1 MRYTYVRQHDT
12 TDCAAACLA
21 MVCLHYKKE
30 VTITRLRDM
39 MGTDLKGTNLVG
51 LQKAAN
57 ELGFTTAA
65 VRVDRENFLSDFS
78 LPCIAQVITD
88 QGLAHFVVVFKK
100 TTIKDDGARRKH
112 MLQDAESRKEEE
124 EKGKKHKCKDYVII
138 GDPGTELKKIS
149 LDEFYKNFT
158 GVLLLLNPT
167 SEFKGGKIEKGGM
180 MKRYI
185 NLLLPQKKLFFYAIL
200 SSIITTILGI
210 ASSMFNKILM
220 DEVLPYGLNSLLVT
234 LILVFSVVSITSTL
248 IGFVRQWVLIHLS
261 IKIDIPLMLGYFGHI
276 FNLPMKFFATRKT
289 GDITTRYSDANT
301 IKSIFTSIALSL
313 VMDISMAVITG
324 IILFRMN
331 AMLFSISLFMA
342 LVSILLVLV
351 YKQPYKKINEE
362 SMAQSAALNSQ
373 MIESLRGI
381 ETVKCNANEQTELD
395 NLERE
400 YMKSLK
406 ISLRSSRISTTQG
419 LISSFISTGF
429 SMLTTYVGITQV
441 LNGEMTLGG
450 FMAFSTLS
458 GYFTSPLSNLI
469 GLQMQIQE
477 ASISMKRLTEIMDYP
492 SEYETAEGVEQSELD
507 KVEGDIEFKDVTF
520 RYGNRAPAL
529 DHISF
534 TIPAGKK
541 VALVGGSGSGKS
553 TITKLLLKYYDPED
567 GEIDINGANL
577 AEYTNS
583 SVRRAIAYVPQNIE
597 LFSKTIYDNIRISRM
612 DATLDEVKEA
622 AHKAWEELLASRR
635 DMEKKGEE
643 TLQWMKENDRRGI
656 VLAGRPYHVDPEIN
670 HGIPELITS
679 YGFAVLTEDS
689 ISQLGEIERPL
700 VVTDQWM
707 YHTRLYR
714 AASYVKSQNN
724 LDLIQLNSFGC
735 GLDAVT
741 TDQVNDILTGSG
753 KIYTVLKIDEV
764 NNLGAARIR
773 IRSLIAALRVRDK
786 KHYERKVVSSAY
798 HRITFTKDM
807 KKDYTILC
815 PQMSPIHFDLIEPA
829 IRSFGYQVEVLQN
842 DNRSAIDT
850 GLKYVNNDACY
861 PSLIVVGQIM
871 DALLS
876 GKYDLDHTAI
886 FMSQTGG
893 GCRAS
898 NYIGFIRRALE
909 RAGMGQ
915 IPVISVNANGMET
928 NPGFSITLPLLTKA
942 MQAVVYGDIFMRVLY
957 ATRPY
962 EKEPGSANALHQKW
976 KARCIKSL
984 SKRVPNMMEFSRNI
998 SGIVRDFDELPRIS
1012 GLQKPKVGI
1021 VGEILV
1027 KFSPLANNHIVEL
1040 LESEGAEAV
1049 MPDLMDFL
1057 LYCFYNS
1064 NFKAANLGGKKSSAS
1079 LCNMGISLLEYF
1091 RKAARRELM
1100 KSKHFTAP
1108 ARIANLAE
1116 MAKDFVSI
1124 GNQTGEGWFL
1134 TGEMLELIHSGVGN
1148 IVCTQ
1153 PFGCLPNHIVGKGV
1167 IKELRKAYPNS
1178 NIIAVDYDPGAS
1190 EVNQLNRIK
1199 LMLSTAQKNLKNI
1212 DI

>member
-100 TTIKDDGARRKH
+100 TTIKDEGARRKH
-112 MLQDAESRKEEE
+112 MLQDAETRKEEE
-124 EKGKKHKCKDYVII
+124 KKGKKHKCKDYVII

-167 SEFKGGKIEKGGM
+167 SEFKGGKLGSRDGKDGKDGKSGKYGM

-185 NLLLPQKKLFFYAIL
+185 DLLLPQKKLFFYAIL
-200 SSIITTILGI
+200 SSVITTILGI

-220 DEVLPYGLNSLLVT
+220 DEVLPYGLNNLLVT

-289 GDITTRYSDANT
+289 GDITTRYSDADT

-351 YKQPYKKINEE
+351 YKQPYKRINEE

-429 SMLTTYVGITQV
+429 SMLTTYVGISQV

-458 GYFTSPLSNLI
+458 SYFTSPLSNLI

-492 SEYETAEGVEQSELD
+492 AENETAEGMEQSEME

-529 DHISF
+529 DHVSF

-541 VALVGGSGSGKS
+541 VALVGSSGSGKS

-567 GEIDINGANL
+567 GEIDVNGVNL
-577 AEYTNS
+577 AEYSNH
-583 SVRRAIAYVPQNIE
+583 SVRRAIAYVPQNVE
-597 LFSKTIYDNIRISRM
+597 LFSKTIYDNIRVSRM

-622 AHKAWEELLASRR
+622 AKKADAHEFIRHLPLQYNTYLEEAGNGLSGGEKQRIALARAFLKDSNLYILDESTSNLDFATETLIFNMIYEQLADRSMLIVAHRLSTIRDCDLILVMDHGKIVERGTHEEL
-635 DMEKKGEE
+635 
-643 TLQWMKENDRRGI
+643 
-656 VLAGRPYHVDPEIN
+656 
-670 HGIPELITS
+670 
-679 YGFAVLTEDS
+679 
-689 ISQLGEIERPL
+689 
-700 VVTDQWM
+700 
-707 YHTRLYR
+707 
-714 AASYVKSQNN
+714 
-724 LDLIQLNSFGC
+724 
-735 GLDAVT
+735 
-741 TDQVNDILTGSG
+741 
-753 KIYTVLKIDEV
+753 
-764 NNLGAARIR
+764 
-773 IRSLIAALRVRDK
+773 
-786 KHYERKVVSSAY
+786 
-798 HRITFTKDM
+798 
-807 KKDYTILC
+807 
-815 PQMSPIHFDLIEPA
+815 
-829 IRSFGYQVEVLQN
+829 
-842 DNRSAIDT
+842 
-850 GLKYVNNDACY
+850 
-861 PSLIVVGQIM
+861 
-871 DALLS
+871 
-876 GKYDLDHTAI
+876 
-886 FMSQTGG
+886 
-893 GCRAS
+893 
-898 NYIGFIRRALE
+898 
-909 RAGMGQ
+909 
-915 IPVISVNANGMET
+915 
-928 NPGFSITLPLLTKA
+928 
-942 MQAVVYGDIFMRVLY
+942 
-957 ATRPY
+957 
-962 EKEPGSANALHQKW
+962 
-976 KARCIKSL
+976 
-984 SKRVPNMMEFSRNI
+984 
-998 SGIVRDFDELPRIS
+998 
-1012 GLQKPKVGI
+1012 
-1021 VGEILV
+1021 
-1027 KFSPLANNHIVEL
+1027 
-1040 LESEGAEAV
+1040 
-1049 MPDLMDFL
+1049 
-1057 LYCFYNS
+1057 
-1064 NFKAANLGGKKSSAS
+1064 
-1079 LCNMGISLLEYF
+1079 
-1091 RKAARRELM
+1091 
-1100 KSKHFTAP
+1100 
-1108 ARIANLAE
+1108 
-1116 MAKDFVSI
+1116 MAKD
-1124 GNQTGEGWFL
+1124 GRYA
-1134 TGEMLELIHSGVGN
+1134 ELWNMQQGI
-1148 IVCTQ
+1148 
-1153 PFGCLPNHIVGKGV
+1153 FRK
-1167 IKELRKAYPNS
+1167 RKAEPAPQ
-1178 NIIAVDYDPGAS
+1178 AVAAVVEEDDDGESITY
-1190 EVNQLNRIK
+1190 
-1199 LMLSTAQKNLKNI
+1199 
-1212 DI
+1212 

>member
-100 TTIKDDGARRKH
+100 TTIKDEGARRKH
-112 MLQDAESRKEEE
+112 MLQDAETRKEEE
-124 EKGKKHKCKDYVII
+124 KKGKKHKCKDYVII

-167 SEFKGGKIEKGGM
+167 SEFKGGKLGSRDGKDGKDGKSGKYGM

-185 NLLLPQKKLFFYAIL
+185 DLLLPQKKLFFYAIL
-200 SSIITTILGI
+200 SSVITTILGI

-220 DEVLPYGLNSLLVT
+220 DEVLPYGLNNLLVT

-289 GDITTRYSDANT
+289 GDITTRYSDADT

-429 SMLTTYVGITQV
+429 SMLTTYVGISQV

-492 SEYETAEGVEQSELD
+492 AENETAEGMEQSEME

-529 DHISF
+529 DHVSF

-541 VALVGGSGSGKS
+541 VALVGSSGSGKS

-567 GEIDINGANL
+567 GEIDVNGVNL
-577 AEYTNS
+577 AEYSNH
-583 SVRRAIAYVPQNIE
+583 SVRRAIAYVPQNVE

-622 AHKAWEELLASRR
+622 AKKADAHEFIRHLPLQYNTYLEEAGNGLSGGEKQRIALARAFLKDSNLYILDESTSNLDFATETLIFNMIYEQLADRSMLIVAHRLSTIRDCDLILVMDHGKIVERGNHEEL
-635 DMEKKGEE
+635 
-643 TLQWMKENDRRGI
+643 
-656 VLAGRPYHVDPEIN
+656 
-670 HGIPELITS
+670 
-679 YGFAVLTEDS
+679 
-689 ISQLGEIERPL
+689 
-700 VVTDQWM
+700 
-707 YHTRLYR
+707 
-714 AASYVKSQNN
+714 
-724 LDLIQLNSFGC
+724 
-735 GLDAVT
+735 
-741 TDQVNDILTGSG
+741 
-753 KIYTVLKIDEV
+753 
-764 NNLGAARIR
+764 
-773 IRSLIAALRVRDK
+773 
-786 KHYERKVVSSAY
+786 
-798 HRITFTKDM
+798 
-807 KKDYTILC
+807 
-815 PQMSPIHFDLIEPA
+815 
-829 IRSFGYQVEVLQN
+829 
-842 DNRSAIDT
+842 
-850 GLKYVNNDACY
+850 
-861 PSLIVVGQIM
+861 
-871 DALLS
+871 
-876 GKYDLDHTAI
+876 
-886 FMSQTGG
+886 
-893 GCRAS
+893 
-898 NYIGFIRRALE
+898 
-909 RAGMGQ
+909 
-915 IPVISVNANGMET
+915 
-928 NPGFSITLPLLTKA
+928 
-942 MQAVVYGDIFMRVLY
+942 
-957 ATRPY
+957 
-962 EKEPGSANALHQKW
+962 
-976 KARCIKSL
+976 
-984 SKRVPNMMEFSRNI
+984 
-998 SGIVRDFDELPRIS
+998 
-1012 GLQKPKVGI
+1012 
-1021 VGEILV
+1021 
-1027 KFSPLANNHIVEL
+1027 
-1040 LESEGAEAV
+1040 
-1049 MPDLMDFL
+1049 
-1057 LYCFYNS
+1057 
-1064 NFKAANLGGKKSSAS
+1064 
-1079 LCNMGISLLEYF
+1079 
-1091 RKAARRELM
+1091 
-1100 KSKHFTAP
+1100 
-1108 ARIANLAE
+1108 
-1116 MAKDFVSI
+1116 MAKD
-1124 GNQTGEGWFL
+1124 GRYA
-1134 TGEMLELIHSGVGN
+1134 ELWNMQQGI
-1148 IVCTQ
+1148 
-1153 PFGCLPNHIVGKGV
+1153 FRK
-1167 IKELRKAYPNS
+1167 RKAEPAPQ
-1178 NIIAVDYDPGAS
+1178 AVAAVVEEDDDGESITY
-1190 EVNQLNRIK
+1190 
-1199 LMLSTAQKNLKNI
+1199 
-1212 DI
+1212 

>member
-100 TTIKDDGARRKH
+100 TTIKDEGARRNH
-112 MLQDAESRKEEE
+112 MLQDAETRKEEE
-124 EKGKKHKCKDYVII
+124 KKGKKHKCKDYVII

-167 SEFKGGKIEKGGM
+167 SEFKGGKLGSRDGKDGKDGKSGKYGM

-185 NLLLPQKKLFFYAIL
+185 DLLLPQKKLFFYAIL
-200 SSIITTILGI
+200 SSVITTILGI

-220 DEVLPYGLNSLLVT
+220 DEVLPYGLNNLLVT

-289 GDITTRYSDANT
+289 GDITTRYSDADT

-351 YKQPYKKINEE
+351 YKQPYKRINEE

-429 SMLTTYVGITQV
+429 SMLTTYVGISQV

-458 GYFTSPLSNLI
+458 SYFTSPLSNLI

-492 SEYETAEGVEQSELD
+492 AENETAEGMEQSEME

-529 DHISF
+529 DHVSF

-541 VALVGGSGSGKS
+541 VALVGSSGSGKS

-567 GEIDINGANL
+567 GEIDVNGVNL
-577 AEYTNS
+577 AEYS
-583 SVRRAIAYVPQNIE
+583 SHSVRRAIAYVPQNVE

-622 AHKAWEELLASRR
+622 AKKADAHEFIRHLPLQYNTYLEEAGNGLSGGEKQRIALARAFLKDSNLYILDESTSNLDFATETLIFNMIYEQLADRSMLIVAHRLSTIRDCDLILVMDHGKIVERGNHEEL
-635 DMEKKGEE
+635 
-643 TLQWMKENDRRGI
+643 
-656 VLAGRPYHVDPEIN
+656 
-670 HGIPELITS
+670 
-679 YGFAVLTEDS
+679 
-689 ISQLGEIERPL
+689 
-700 VVTDQWM
+700 
-707 YHTRLYR
+707 
-714 AASYVKSQNN
+714 
-724 LDLIQLNSFGC
+724 
-735 GLDAVT
+735 
-741 TDQVNDILTGSG
+741 
-753 KIYTVLKIDEV
+753 
-764 NNLGAARIR
+764 
-773 IRSLIAALRVRDK
+773 
-786 KHYERKVVSSAY
+786 
-798 HRITFTKDM
+798 
-807 KKDYTILC
+807 
-815 PQMSPIHFDLIEPA
+815 
-829 IRSFGYQVEVLQN
+829 
-842 DNRSAIDT
+842 
-850 GLKYVNNDACY
+850 
-861 PSLIVVGQIM
+861 
-871 DALLS
+871 
-876 GKYDLDHTAI
+876 
-886 FMSQTGG
+886 
-893 GCRAS
+893 
-898 NYIGFIRRALE
+898 
-909 RAGMGQ
+909 
-915 IPVISVNANGMET
+915 
-928 NPGFSITLPLLTKA
+928 
-942 MQAVVYGDIFMRVLY
+942 
-957 ATRPY
+957 
-962 EKEPGSANALHQKW
+962 
-976 KARCIKSL
+976 
-984 SKRVPNMMEFSRNI
+984 
-998 SGIVRDFDELPRIS
+998 
-1012 GLQKPKVGI
+1012 
-1021 VGEILV
+1021 
-1027 KFSPLANNHIVEL
+1027 
-1040 LESEGAEAV
+1040 
-1049 MPDLMDFL
+1049 
-1057 LYCFYNS
+1057 
-1064 NFKAANLGGKKSSAS
+1064 
-1079 LCNMGISLLEYF
+1079 
-1091 RKAARRELM
+1091 
-1100 KSKHFTAP
+1100 
-1108 ARIANLAE
+1108 
-1116 MAKDFVSI
+1116 MAKD
-1124 GNQTGEGWFL
+1124 GRYA
-1134 TGEMLELIHSGVGN
+1134 ELWNMQQGI
-1148 IVCTQ
+1148 
-1153 PFGCLPNHIVGKGV
+1153 FRK
-1167 IKELRKAYPNS
+1167 RKAEPAPQ
-1178 NIIAVDYDPGAS
+1178 AVAAVVEEDDDGESITY
-1190 EVNQLNRIK
+1190 
-1199 LMLSTAQKNLKNI
+1199 
-1212 DI
+1212 

>member
-100 TTIKDDGARRKH
+100 TTIKDEGARRKH
-112 MLQDAESRKEEE
+112 MLQDAETRKEEE
-124 EKGKKHKCKDYVII
+124 KKGKKHKCKDYVII

-167 SEFKGGKIEKGGM
+167 SEFKGGKLGSRDGKDGKDGKSGKYGM

-185 NLLLPQKKLFFYAIL
+185 DLLLPQKKLFFYAIL
-200 SSIITTILGI
+200 SSVITTILGI

-220 DEVLPYGLNSLLVT
+220 DEVLPYGLNNLLVT

-289 GDITTRYSDANT
+289 GDITTRYSDADT

-351 YKQPYKKINEE
+351 YKQPYKRINEE

-492 SEYETAEGVEQSELD
+492 AENETAEGMEQSEME

-529 DHISF
+529 DHVSF

-541 VALVGGSGSGKS
+541 VALVGSSGSGKS

-567 GEIDINGANL
+567 GEIDVNGVNL
-577 AEYTNS
+577 AEYSNH
-583 SVRRAIAYVPQNIE
+583 SVRRAIAYVPQNVE

-622 AHKAWEELLASRR
+622 AKKADAHEFIRHLPLQYNTYLEEAGNGLSGGEKQRIALARAFLKDSNLYILDESTSNLDFATETLIFNMIYEQLADRSMLIVAHRLSTIRDCDLILVMDHGKIVERGTHEELLAKDGRYAELWN
-635 DMEKKGEE
+635 M
-643 TLQWMKENDRRGI
+643 QQGI
-656 VLAGRPYHVDPEIN
+656 FRK
-670 HGIPELITS
+670 
-679 YGFAVLTEDS
+679 
-689 ISQLGEIERPL
+689 R
-700 VVTDQWM
+700 
-707 YHTRLYR
+707 
-714 AASYVKSQNN
+714 KS
-724 LDLIQLNSFGC
+724 
-735 GLDAVT
+735 
-741 TDQVNDILTGSG
+741 
-753 KIYTVLKIDEV
+753 
-764 NNLGAARIR
+764 
-773 IRSLIAALRVRDK
+773 
-786 KHYERKVVSSAY
+786 
-798 HRITFTKDM
+798 
-807 KKDYTILC
+807 
-815 PQMSPIHFDLIEPA
+815 EPA
-829 IRSFGYQVEVLQN
+829 PQVP
-842 DNRSAIDT
+842 SA
-850 GLKYVNNDACY
+850 
-861 PSLIVVGQIM
+861 VVEEDDDG
-871 DALLS
+871 
-876 GKYDLDHTAI
+876 
-886 FMSQTGG
+886 
-893 GCRAS
+893 
-898 NYIGFIRRALE
+898 E
-909 RAGMGQ
+909 
-915 IPVISVNANGMET
+915 
-928 NPGFSITLPLLTKA
+928 SIT
-942 MQAVVYGDIFMRVLY
+942 Y
-957 ATRPY
+957 
-962 EKEPGSANALHQKW
+962 
-976 KARCIKSL
+976 
-984 SKRVPNMMEFSRNI
+984 
-998 SGIVRDFDELPRIS
+998 
-1012 GLQKPKVGI
+1012 
-1021 VGEILV
+1021 
-1027 KFSPLANNHIVEL
+1027 
-1040 LESEGAEAV
+1040 
-1049 MPDLMDFL
+1049 
-1057 LYCFYNS
+1057 
-1064 NFKAANLGGKKSSAS
+1064 
-1079 LCNMGISLLEYF
+1079 
-1091 RKAARRELM
+1091 
-1100 KSKHFTAP
+1100 
-1108 ARIANLAE
+1108 
-1116 MAKDFVSI
+1116 
-1124 GNQTGEGWFL
+1124 
-1134 TGEMLELIHSGVGN
+1134 
-1148 IVCTQ
+1148 
-1153 PFGCLPNHIVGKGV
+1153 
-1167 IKELRKAYPNS
+1167 
-1178 NIIAVDYDPGAS
+1178 
-1190 EVNQLNRIK
+1190 
-1199 LMLSTAQKNLKNI
+1199 
-1212 DI
+1212 

>member
-39 MGTDLKGTNLVG
+39 MGTDLKGTNLIG

-112 MLQDAESRKEEE
+112 MLKDAEARKEDE

-167 SEFKGGKIEKGGM
+167 SEFKGGKLGKDGKDGKDGKSGKYGM

-185 NLLLPQKKLFFYAIL
+185 DLLLPQKKLFFYAIL

-220 DEVLPYGLNSLLVT
+220 DEVLPYGLNNLLVT

-289 GDITTRYSDANT
+289 GDITTRYSDADT

-351 YKQPYKKINEE
+351 YKQPYKRINEE

-458 GYFTSPLSNLI
+458 SYFTSPLSNLI

-492 SEYETAEGVEQSELD
+492 SENETAEGAEQTEMD

-529 DHISF
+529 DHVSF

-541 VALVGGSGSGKS
+541 VALVGSSGSGKS
-553 TITKLLLKYYDPED
+553 TITKLLLKYYDPES
-567 GEIDINGANL
+567 GEIDVNGANL
-577 AEYTNS
+577 AEYSNH
-583 SVRRAIAYVPQNIE
+583 SVRRAIAYVPQNVE

-612 DATLDEVKEA
+612 DATLEEVKEA
-622 AHKAWEELLASRR
+622 AKKADAHEFIRHLPLQYNTYLEEAGNGLSGGEKQRIALARAFLKDSNLYILDESTSNLDFATETLIFNMIYEQLADRSMLIVAHRLSTIRDCDLILVMDHGKIVERGNHEELMAKNGRYAELWN
-635 DMEKKGEE
+635 M
-643 TLQWMKENDRRGI
+643 QQGI
-656 VLAGRPYHVDPEIN
+656 
-670 HGIPELITS
+670 
-679 YGFAVLTEDS
+679 F
-689 ISQLGEIERPL
+689 
-700 VVTDQWM
+700 
-707 YHTRLYR
+707 
-714 AASYVKSQNN
+714 
-724 LDLIQLNSFGC
+724 
-735 GLDAVT
+735 
-741 TDQVNDILTGSG
+741 
-753 KIYTVLKIDEV
+753 
-764 NNLGAARIR
+764 
-773 IRSLIAALRVRDK
+773 
-786 KHYERKVVSSAY
+786 RK
-798 HRITFTKDM
+798 RK
-807 KKDYTILC
+807 
-815 PQMSPIHFDLIEPA
+815 PEPA
-829 IRSFGYQVEVLQN
+829 PQVP
-842 DNRSAIDT
+842 SA
-850 GLKYVNNDACY
+850 
-861 PSLIVVGQIM
+861 VVEEDDDG
-871 DALLS
+871 
-876 GKYDLDHTAI
+876 
-886 FMSQTGG
+886 
-893 GCRAS
+893 
-898 NYIGFIRRALE
+898 E
-909 RAGMGQ
+909 
-915 IPVISVNANGMET
+915 
-928 NPGFSITLPLLTKA
+928 SIT
-942 MQAVVYGDIFMRVLY
+942 Y
-957 ATRPY
+957 
-962 EKEPGSANALHQKW
+962 
-976 KARCIKSL
+976 
-984 SKRVPNMMEFSRNI
+984 
-998 SGIVRDFDELPRIS
+998 
-1012 GLQKPKVGI
+1012 
-1021 VGEILV
+1021 
-1027 KFSPLANNHIVEL
+1027 
-1040 LESEGAEAV
+1040 
-1049 MPDLMDFL
+1049 
-1057 LYCFYNS
+1057 
-1064 NFKAANLGGKKSSAS
+1064 
-1079 LCNMGISLLEYF
+1079 
-1091 RKAARRELM
+1091 
-1100 KSKHFTAP
+1100 
-1108 ARIANLAE
+1108 
-1116 MAKDFVSI
+1116 
-1124 GNQTGEGWFL
+1124 
-1134 TGEMLELIHSGVGN
+1134 
-1148 IVCTQ
+1148 
-1153 PFGCLPNHIVGKGV
+1153 
-1167 IKELRKAYPNS
+1167 
-1178 NIIAVDYDPGAS
+1178 
-1190 EVNQLNRIK
+1190 
-1199 LMLSTAQKNLKNI
+1199 
-1212 DI
+1212 

>member
-100 TTIKDDGARRKH
+100 TTIKDEGARRKH
-112 MLQDAESRKEEE
+112 MLQDAETRKEEE
-124 EKGKKHKCKDYVII
+124 KKGKKHKCKDYVII

-167 SEFKGGKIEKGGM
+167 SEFKGGKLGSRDGKDGKDGKSGKYGM

-185 NLLLPQKKLFFYAIL
+185 DLLLPQKKLFFYAIL
-200 SSIITTILGI
+200 SSVITTILGI

-220 DEVLPYGLNSLLVT
+220 DEVLPYGLNNLLVT

-289 GDITTRYSDANT
+289 GDITTRYSDADT

-351 YKQPYKKINEE
+351 YKQPYKRINEE

-429 SMLTTYVGITQV
+429 SMLTTYVGISQV

-458 GYFTSPLSNLI
+458 SYFTSPLSNLI

-492 SEYETAEGVEQSELD
+492 AENETAEGMEQSEME

-529 DHISF
+529 DHVSF

-541 VALVGGSGSGKS
+541 VALVGSSGSGKS

-567 GEIDINGANL
+567 GEIDVNGVNL
-577 AEYTNS
+577 AEYS
-583 SVRRAIAYVPQNIE
+583 SHSVRRAIAYVPQNVE

-612 DATLDEVKEA
+612 DATLEEVKEA
-622 AHKAWEELLASRR
+622 AKKADAHEFIRHLPLQYNTYLEEAGNGLSGGEKQRIALARAFLKDSNLYILDESTSNLDFATETLIFNMIYEQLADRSMLIVAHRLSTIRDCDLILVMDHGKIVERGNHEEL
-635 DMEKKGEE
+635 
-643 TLQWMKENDRRGI
+643 
-656 VLAGRPYHVDPEIN
+656 
-670 HGIPELITS
+670 
-679 YGFAVLTEDS
+679 
-689 ISQLGEIERPL
+689 
-700 VVTDQWM
+700 
-707 YHTRLYR
+707 
-714 AASYVKSQNN
+714 
-724 LDLIQLNSFGC
+724 
-735 GLDAVT
+735 
-741 TDQVNDILTGSG
+741 
-753 KIYTVLKIDEV
+753 
-764 NNLGAARIR
+764 
-773 IRSLIAALRVRDK
+773 
-786 KHYERKVVSSAY
+786 
-798 HRITFTKDM
+798 
-807 KKDYTILC
+807 
-815 PQMSPIHFDLIEPA
+815 
-829 IRSFGYQVEVLQN
+829 
-842 DNRSAIDT
+842 
-850 GLKYVNNDACY
+850 
-861 PSLIVVGQIM
+861 
-871 DALLS
+871 
-876 GKYDLDHTAI
+876 
-886 FMSQTGG
+886 
-893 GCRAS
+893 
-898 NYIGFIRRALE
+898 
-909 RAGMGQ
+909 
-915 IPVISVNANGMET
+915 
-928 NPGFSITLPLLTKA
+928 
-942 MQAVVYGDIFMRVLY
+942 
-957 ATRPY
+957 
-962 EKEPGSANALHQKW
+962 
-976 KARCIKSL
+976 
-984 SKRVPNMMEFSRNI
+984 
-998 SGIVRDFDELPRIS
+998 
-1012 GLQKPKVGI
+1012 
-1021 VGEILV
+1021 
-1027 KFSPLANNHIVEL
+1027 
-1040 LESEGAEAV
+1040 
-1049 MPDLMDFL
+1049 
-1057 LYCFYNS
+1057 
-1064 NFKAANLGGKKSSAS
+1064 
-1079 LCNMGISLLEYF
+1079 
-1091 RKAARRELM
+1091 
-1100 KSKHFTAP
+1100 
-1108 ARIANLAE
+1108 
-1116 MAKDFVSI
+1116 MAKD
-1124 GNQTGEGWFL
+1124 GRYA
-1134 TGEMLELIHSGVGN
+1134 ELWNMQQGI
-1148 IVCTQ
+1148 
-1153 PFGCLPNHIVGKGV
+1153 FRK
-1167 IKELRKAYPNS
+1167 RKAEPAPQVS
-1178 NIIAVDYDPGAS
+1178 AAVVEEDDDGESITY
-1190 EVNQLNRIK
+1190 
-1199 LMLSTAQKNLKNI
+1199 
-1212 DI
+1212 

>member
-100 TTIKDDGARRKH
+100 TTIKDEGARRKH
-112 MLQDAESRKEEE
+112 MLQDAETRKEEE
-124 EKGKKHKCKDYVII
+124 KKGKKHKCKDYVII

-167 SEFKGGKIEKGGM
+167 SEFKGGKLGSRDGKDGKDGKSGKYGM

-185 NLLLPQKKLFFYAIL
+185 DLLLPQKKLFFYAIL
-200 SSIITTILGI
+200 SSVITTILGI

-220 DEVLPYGLNSLLVT
+220 DEVLPYGLNNLLVT

-289 GDITTRYSDANT
+289 GDITTRYSDADT

-351 YKQPYKKINEE
+351 YKQPYKRINEE

-429 SMLTTYVGITQV
+429 SMLTTYVGISQV

-458 GYFTSPLSNLI
+458 SYFTSPLSNLI
-469 GLQMQIQE
+469 GLQMEIQE

-492 SEYETAEGVEQSELD
+492 AENETAEGMEQSEME

-541 VALVGGSGSGKS
+541 VALVGSSGSGKS

-567 GEIDINGANL
+567 GEIDVNGVNL
-577 AEYTNS
+577 AEYSNH
-583 SVRRAIAYVPQNIE
+583 SVRRAIAYVPQNVE

-622 AHKAWEELLASRR
+622 AKKADAHEFIRHLPLQYNTYLEEAGNGLSGGEKQRIALARAFLKDSNLYILDESTSNLDFATETLIFNMIYEQLADRSMLIVAHRLSTIRDCDLILVMDHGKIVERGNHEEL
-635 DMEKKGEE
+635 
-643 TLQWMKENDRRGI
+643 
-656 VLAGRPYHVDPEIN
+656 
-670 HGIPELITS
+670 
-679 YGFAVLTEDS
+679 
-689 ISQLGEIERPL
+689 
-700 VVTDQWM
+700 
-707 YHTRLYR
+707 
-714 AASYVKSQNN
+714 
-724 LDLIQLNSFGC
+724 
-735 GLDAVT
+735 
-741 TDQVNDILTGSG
+741 
-753 KIYTVLKIDEV
+753 
-764 NNLGAARIR
+764 
-773 IRSLIAALRVRDK
+773 
-786 KHYERKVVSSAY
+786 
-798 HRITFTKDM
+798 
-807 KKDYTILC
+807 
-815 PQMSPIHFDLIEPA
+815 
-829 IRSFGYQVEVLQN
+829 
-842 DNRSAIDT
+842 
-850 GLKYVNNDACY
+850 
-861 PSLIVVGQIM
+861 
-871 DALLS
+871 
-876 GKYDLDHTAI
+876 
-886 FMSQTGG
+886 
-893 GCRAS
+893 
-898 NYIGFIRRALE
+898 
-909 RAGMGQ
+909 
-915 IPVISVNANGMET
+915 
-928 NPGFSITLPLLTKA
+928 
-942 MQAVVYGDIFMRVLY
+942 
-957 ATRPY
+957 
-962 EKEPGSANALHQKW
+962 
-976 KARCIKSL
+976 
-984 SKRVPNMMEFSRNI
+984 
-998 SGIVRDFDELPRIS
+998 
-1012 GLQKPKVGI
+1012 
-1021 VGEILV
+1021 
-1027 KFSPLANNHIVEL
+1027 
-1040 LESEGAEAV
+1040 
-1049 MPDLMDFL
+1049 
-1057 LYCFYNS
+1057 
-1064 NFKAANLGGKKSSAS
+1064 
-1079 LCNMGISLLEYF
+1079 
-1091 RKAARRELM
+1091 
-1100 KSKHFTAP
+1100 
-1108 ARIANLAE
+1108 
-1116 MAKDFVSI
+1116 MAKD
-1124 GNQTGEGWFL
+1124 GRYA
-1134 TGEMLELIHSGVGN
+1134 ELWNMQQGI
-1148 IVCTQ
+1148 
-1153 PFGCLPNHIVGKGV
+1153 FRK
-1167 IKELRKAYPNS
+1167 RKAEPAPQ
-1178 NIIAVDYDPGAS
+1178 AVAAVVEEDDDGESITY
-1190 EVNQLNRIK
+1190 
-1199 LMLSTAQKNLKNI
+1199 
-1212 DI
+1212 

>member
-100 TTIKDDGARRKH
+100 TTIKDEGVRRKH
-112 MLQDAESRKEEE
+112 MLQDAETRKEEE
-124 EKGKKHKCKDYVII
+124 KKGKKHKCKDYVII

-167 SEFKGGKIEKGGM
+167 SEFKGGKLGSRDGKDGKDGKSGKYGM

-185 NLLLPQKKLFFYAIL
+185 DLLLPQKKLFFYAIL
-200 SSIITTILGI
+200 SSVITTILGI

-220 DEVLPYGLNSLLVT
+220 DEVLPYGLNNLLVT

-289 GDITTRYSDANT
+289 GDITTRYSDADT

-351 YKQPYKKINEE
+351 YKQPYKRINEE

-429 SMLTTYVGITQV
+429 SMLTTYVGISQV

-458 GYFTSPLSNLI
+458 SYFTSPLSNLI

-492 SEYETAEGVEQSELD
+492 AENETAEGMEQSEME

-529 DHISF
+529 DHVSF

-541 VALVGGSGSGKS
+541 VALVGSSGSGKS

-567 GEIDINGANL
+567 GEIDVNGVNL
-577 AEYTNS
+577 AEYS
-583 SVRRAIAYVPQNIE
+583 SHSVRRAIAYVPQNVE

-622 AHKAWEELLASRR
+622 AKKADAHEFIRHLPLQYNTYLEEAGNGLSGGEKQRIALARAFLKDSNLYILDESTSNLDFATETLIFNMIYEQLADRSMLIVAHRLSTIRDCDLILVMDHGKIVERGNHEEL
-635 DMEKKGEE
+635 
-643 TLQWMKENDRRGI
+643 
-656 VLAGRPYHVDPEIN
+656 
-670 HGIPELITS
+670 
-679 YGFAVLTEDS
+679 
-689 ISQLGEIERPL
+689 
-700 VVTDQWM
+700 
-707 YHTRLYR
+707 
-714 AASYVKSQNN
+714 
-724 LDLIQLNSFGC
+724 
-735 GLDAVT
+735 
-741 TDQVNDILTGSG
+741 
-753 KIYTVLKIDEV
+753 
-764 NNLGAARIR
+764 
-773 IRSLIAALRVRDK
+773 
-786 KHYERKVVSSAY
+786 
-798 HRITFTKDM
+798 
-807 KKDYTILC
+807 
-815 PQMSPIHFDLIEPA
+815 
-829 IRSFGYQVEVLQN
+829 
-842 DNRSAIDT
+842 
-850 GLKYVNNDACY
+850 
-861 PSLIVVGQIM
+861 
-871 DALLS
+871 
-876 GKYDLDHTAI
+876 
-886 FMSQTGG
+886 
-893 GCRAS
+893 
-898 NYIGFIRRALE
+898 
-909 RAGMGQ
+909 
-915 IPVISVNANGMET
+915 
-928 NPGFSITLPLLTKA
+928 
-942 MQAVVYGDIFMRVLY
+942 
-957 ATRPY
+957 
-962 EKEPGSANALHQKW
+962 
-976 KARCIKSL
+976 
-984 SKRVPNMMEFSRNI
+984 
-998 SGIVRDFDELPRIS
+998 
-1012 GLQKPKVGI
+1012 
-1021 VGEILV
+1021 
-1027 KFSPLANNHIVEL
+1027 
-1040 LESEGAEAV
+1040 
-1049 MPDLMDFL
+1049 
-1057 LYCFYNS
+1057 
-1064 NFKAANLGGKKSSAS
+1064 
-1079 LCNMGISLLEYF
+1079 
-1091 RKAARRELM
+1091 
-1100 KSKHFTAP
+1100 
-1108 ARIANLAE
+1108 
-1116 MAKDFVSI
+1116 MAKD
-1124 GNQTGEGWFL
+1124 GRYA
-1134 TGEMLELIHSGVGN
+1134 ELWNMQQGI
-1148 IVCTQ
+1148 
-1153 PFGCLPNHIVGKGV
+1153 FRK
-1167 IKELRKAYPNS
+1167 RKAEPAPQ
-1178 NIIAVDYDPGAS
+1178 AVAAVVEEDDDGESITY
-1190 EVNQLNRIK
+1190 
-1199 LMLSTAQKNLKNI
+1199 
-1212 DI
+1212 

>member
-100 TTIKDDGARRKH
+100 TTIKDEGARRKH
-112 MLQDAESRKEEE
+112 MLQDAETRKEEE
-124 EKGKKHKCKDYVII
+124 KKGKKHKCKDYVII

-167 SEFKGGKIEKGGM
+167 SEFKGGKLGSRDGKDGKDGKSGKYGM

-185 NLLLPQKKLFFYAIL
+185 DLLLPQKKLFFYAIL
-200 SSIITTILGI
+200 SSVITTILGI

-220 DEVLPYGLNSLLVT
+220 DEVLPYGLNNLLVT

-289 GDITTRYSDANT
+289 GDITTRYSDADT

-351 YKQPYKKINEE
+351 YKQPYKRINEE

-429 SMLTTYVGITQV
+429 SMLTTYVGISQV

-492 SEYETAEGVEQSELD
+492 AENETAEGMEQSEME

-529 DHISF
+529 DHVSF

-541 VALVGGSGSGKS
+541 VALVGSSGSGKS

-567 GEIDINGANL
+567 GEIDVNGVNL
-577 AEYTNS
+577 AEYSNH
-583 SVRRAIAYVPQNIE
+583 SVRRAIAYVPQNVE

-622 AHKAWEELLASRR
+622 AKKADAHEFIRHLPLQYNTYLEEAGNGLSGGEKQRIALARAFLKDSNLYILDESTSNLDFATETLIFNMIYEQLADRSMLIVAHRLSTIRDCDLILVMDHGKIVERGNHEEL
-635 DMEKKGEE
+635 
-643 TLQWMKENDRRGI
+643 
-656 VLAGRPYHVDPEIN
+656 
-670 HGIPELITS
+670 
-679 YGFAVLTEDS
+679 
-689 ISQLGEIERPL
+689 
-700 VVTDQWM
+700 
-707 YHTRLYR
+707 
-714 AASYVKSQNN
+714 
-724 LDLIQLNSFGC
+724 
-735 GLDAVT
+735 
-741 TDQVNDILTGSG
+741 
-753 KIYTVLKIDEV
+753 
-764 NNLGAARIR
+764 
-773 IRSLIAALRVRDK
+773 
-786 KHYERKVVSSAY
+786 
-798 HRITFTKDM
+798 
-807 KKDYTILC
+807 
-815 PQMSPIHFDLIEPA
+815 
-829 IRSFGYQVEVLQN
+829 
-842 DNRSAIDT
+842 
-850 GLKYVNNDACY
+850 
-861 PSLIVVGQIM
+861 
-871 DALLS
+871 
-876 GKYDLDHTAI
+876 
-886 FMSQTGG
+886 
-893 GCRAS
+893 
-898 NYIGFIRRALE
+898 
-909 RAGMGQ
+909 
-915 IPVISVNANGMET
+915 
-928 NPGFSITLPLLTKA
+928 
-942 MQAVVYGDIFMRVLY
+942 
-957 ATRPY
+957 
-962 EKEPGSANALHQKW
+962 
-976 KARCIKSL
+976 
-984 SKRVPNMMEFSRNI
+984 
-998 SGIVRDFDELPRIS
+998 
-1012 GLQKPKVGI
+1012 
-1021 VGEILV
+1021 
-1027 KFSPLANNHIVEL
+1027 
-1040 LESEGAEAV
+1040 
-1049 MPDLMDFL
+1049 
-1057 LYCFYNS
+1057 
-1064 NFKAANLGGKKSSAS
+1064 
-1079 LCNMGISLLEYF
+1079 
-1091 RKAARRELM
+1091 
-1100 KSKHFTAP
+1100 
-1108 ARIANLAE
+1108 
-1116 MAKDFVSI
+1116 MAKD
-1124 GNQTGEGWFL
+1124 GRYA
-1134 TGEMLELIHSGVGN
+1134 ELWNMQQGI
-1148 IVCTQ
+1148 
-1153 PFGCLPNHIVGKGV
+1153 FRK
-1167 IKELRKAYPNS
+1167 RKAEPAPQVS
-1178 NIIAVDYDPGAS
+1178 AAVVEEDDDGESITY
-1190 EVNQLNRIK
+1190 
-1199 LMLSTAQKNLKNI
+1199 
-1212 DI
+1212 